1 MKIYNKKTFMSG
13 VFLIVLGVPTLIIN
27 ILEKDVDVNIVIWVQ
42 LCDTKYIM

>member
-27 ILEKDVDVNIVIWVQ
+27 IFVNF
-42 LCDTKYIM
+42 LDN